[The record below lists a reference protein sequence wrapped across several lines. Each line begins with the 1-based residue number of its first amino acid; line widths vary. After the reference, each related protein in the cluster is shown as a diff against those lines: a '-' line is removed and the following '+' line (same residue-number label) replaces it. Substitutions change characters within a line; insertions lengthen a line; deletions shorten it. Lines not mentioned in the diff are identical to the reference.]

1 MEDTQSEIRYAN
13 IIPLI
18 GGMALGAQRATGKK
32 PEFILSYP
40 AFKGNDHILT
50 DYWDDVPYHVIDPES
65 NTIDMSLPR
74 VDFVGALCPCAGL
87 SQLNSAKSRGANAP
101 QNEWLY
107 KSTEFVLENMSPK
120 VLWGENA
127 PALYGSVGLPVAEK
141 LRVIGEKYSYS
152 MSLLRTDSTL
162 HGIPQKRVR
171 AFYFLWKSPNA
182 PIMGWYKR
190 ETPTLGEH
198 LATIRGLLDPAEVEE
213 KTVALQKD
221 PLYNWLKKVHG
232 EGWRAEVR
240 RCTKSLMDVV
250 LMSGRIEEYLDFVQ
264 KGEYSEEAYN
274 RAAHARHK
282 REISKNFWDFS
293 PFLPGDATGALTG
306 ARMNAIHPTEDR
318 LMTYRELSHLMGI
331 PLDMA
336 IPNDAPGKIFQ
347 NVPSGTSADW
357 TREVVKFCKGEL
369 PFSEQKFL
377 KQDNVIQRTETAEVK
392 REVQVLF

>member
-1 MEDTQSEIRYAN
+1 
-13 IIPLI
+13 
-18 GGMALGAQRATGKK
+18 
-32 PEFILSYP
+32 
-40 AFKGNDHILT
+40 
-50 DYWDDVPYHVIDPES
+50 
-65 NTIDMSLPR
+65 
-74 VDFVGALCPCAGL
+74 
-87 SQLNSAKSRGANAP
+87 
-101 QNEWLY
+101 
-107 KSTEFVLENMSPK
+107 
-120 VLWGENA
+120 
-127 PALYGSVGLPVAEK
+127 VGLPVAEK

>member
-1 MEDTQSEIRYAN
+1 MPEDIRYAN

-18 GGMALGAQRATGKK
+18 GGMALGAEKATGKK
-32 PEFILSYP
+32 PDFILSYP

-50 DYWDDVPYHVIDPES
+50 DYWTDVPYHVIDPES
-65 NTIDMSLPR
+65 NTIDMTLPR

-141 LRVIGEKYSYS
+141 LRVIGEKYGYS

-171 AFYFLWKSPNA
+171 AFYFLWKSENA
-182 PIMGWYKR
+182 PIMNWYKK

-198 LATIRGLLDPAEVEE
+198 LSTIRSVLDPAEVEE
-213 KTVALQKD
+213 KTEALRKD
-221 PLYNWLKKVHG
+221 PLFNWLKKVHG
-232 EGWRAEVR
+232 EGWRAEVK
-240 RCTKSLMDVV
+240 RCMKSLMDVV

-264 KGEYSEEAYN
+264 KGEYTEEAYN

-282 REISKNFWDFS
+282 REIGKNFWDFS

-306 ARMNAIHPTEDR
+306 ARMNAIHPSEER
-318 LMTYRELSHLMGI
+318 LLTYRELSHLMGI
-331 PLDMA
+331 PLDMK
-336 IPNDAPGKIFQ
+336 IPHDAPGKIFQ

-357 TREVVKFCKGEL
+357 TLEVVKFCKGEL

-377 KQDNVIQRTETAEVK
+377 KQDNVIQRTETAELK